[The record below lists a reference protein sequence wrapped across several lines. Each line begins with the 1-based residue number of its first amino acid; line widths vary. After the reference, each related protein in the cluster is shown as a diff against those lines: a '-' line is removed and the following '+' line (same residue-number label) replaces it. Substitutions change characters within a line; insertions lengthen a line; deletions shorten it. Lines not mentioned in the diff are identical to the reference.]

1 MITSTNNNHS
11 PLFDRG
17 EFFQNMRTILFIFA
31 ISAFLFSCKK
41 GEIENYKEWG
51 FEKPSHFPEPHYKF
65 ENNTQTYDRFDLG
78 RELFY
83 DPILSLDS
91 TISCAKCHAQTHGFA
106 DHNVNFSLGVNN
118 TVGKRNSPALSNLAW
133 YPNFMWDGGI
143 NHIETFSFAPITNP
157 LEMHET
163 MTNVVAKLNAS
174 EHYKAKFKK
183 AYGNATVTDQNLLKA
198 LAQFMAMM
206 ISADS
211 KYDNYVL
218 GKATYTSAEENGLQ
232 LFRTHC
238 VSCHTEPLTSS
249 FGFANNGLDSDFTDD
264 LGRGL
269 VTQDPND
276 NGKFRIPS
284 LRNVSLTYPYMHDG
298 RFFTL
303 SQVLDHYS
311 NGIVQSSTLDPSLG
325 TGFNFTVQEKQDII
339 TFLNTLTDQNY
350 LANPFLSEKKK

>member
-1 MITSTNNNHS
+1 MRAILVIT
-11 PLFDRG
+11 G
-17 EFFQNMRTILFIFA
+17 
-31 ISAFLFSCKK
+31 ISLVLFSCKK
-41 GEIENYKEWG
+41 AEIETYKDWG

-65 ENNTQTYDRFDLG
+65 ENNKQNYDRFDLG
-78 RELFY
+78 RDLFY
-83 DPILSLDS
+83 DPILSSDS
-91 TISCAKCHAQTHGFA
+91 TISCASCHSQTHGFG

-118 TVGKRNSPALSNLAW
+118 TLGKRNSPALSNLAW

-163 MTNVVAKLNAS
+163 MANVVAKLNAS
-174 EHYKAKFKK
+174 EDYKAKFKK
-183 AYGNATVTDQNLLKA
+183 AYGSETVTDQHLLKA

-206 ISADS
+206 ISAES

-218 GKATYTSAEENGLQ
+218 GKTTFTSAEENGLQ
-232 LFRTHC
+232 LFRSHC
-238 VSCHTEPLTSS
+238 ASCHTEPLTSS
-249 FGFANNGLDSDFTDD
+249 FGFANNGIDSDFTND

-325 TGFNFTVQEKQDII
+325 TGFNFTAQEKQDII
-339 TFLNTLTDQNY
+339 SFLNTLTDQNY

>member
-1 MITSTNNNHS
+1 MNNTHS
-11 PLFDRG
+11 PLNDRG
-17 EFFQNMRTILFIFA
+17 DNFFRMKHFL
-31 ISAFLFSCKK
+31 LFSLSLFLLISCAKEK
-41 GEIENYKEWG
+41 IEEYDGWG
-51 FEKPSHFPEPHYKF
+51 FYKPPHFPEPHYKF
-65 ENNTQTYDRFDLG
+65 EKNNLTRARFDLG
-78 RELFY
+78 RDLFY
-83 DPILSLDS
+83 DPILSSDS

-118 TVGKRNSPALSNLAW
+118 TIGKRNSPALSNLAW

-163 MTNVVAKLNAS
+163 MSNVVAKLNAS
-174 EHYKAKFKK
+174 SYYKDKFKK
-183 AYGNATVTDQNLLKA
+183 AYGNSTVTDQNLLKA
-198 LAQFMAMM
+198 LAQFMALM
-206 ISADS
+206 ISAES
-211 KYDNYVL
+211 KYDNYLL
-218 GKATYTSAEENGLQ
+218 GKTTFSAAEENGLQ

-238 VSCHTEPLTSS
+238 ASCHTEPLTSS
-249 FGFANNGLDSDFTDD
+249 FEFANNGLDSDFTDD

-325 TGFNFTVQEKQDII
+325 IGFNFTTQEKQDII

>member
-1 MITSTNNNHS
+1 
-11 PLFDRG
+11 
-17 EFFQNMRTILFIFA
+17 
-31 ISAFLFSCKK
+31 
-41 GEIENYKEWG
+41 
-51 FEKPSHFPEPHYKF
+51 
-65 ENNTQTYDRFDLG
+65 
-78 RELFY
+78 
-83 DPILSLDS
+83 
-91 TISCAKCHAQTHGFA
+91 
-106 DHNVNFSLGVNN
+106 VNFSLGVNN

-163 MTNVVAKLNAS
+163 MSNVVAKLNAS
-174 EHYKAKFKK
+174 AHYKEKFKK
-183 AYGNATVTDQNLLKA
+183 AYGSETVTDQNLLKA

-211 KYDNYVL
+211 KYDNYIL
-218 GKATYTSAEENGLQ
+218 GKTTFSSAEENGLQ

-238 VSCHTEPLTSS
+238 ASCHTEPLTSS
-249 FGFANNGLDSDFTDD
+249 FGFANNGIDSDFSTD

-284 LRNVSLTYPYMHDG
+284 LRNVELTYPYMHDG

-325 TGFNFTVQEKQDII
+325 TGFYFTSQEKQDII